1 MIQNS
6 NKSAMQNGLIAGALI
21 ALKFLFTALKIPVL
35 SSLTF
40 FISIGIVVF
49 LFYVS
54 KRFRVS
60 ENGDN
65 MTFGEAFG
73 YVFRVY
79 FYGAVIGSLVV
90 LVYTLIN
97 VEFLAILLNDTLMLY
112 DKINIPIDDTTY
124 DMLNSI
130 FKPAPYALFNLF
142 GSAIVAAFWGLIL
155 GLFLKKEKSIF
166 EE

>member
-1 MIQNS
+1 MVQNS

-21 ALKFLFTALKIPVL
+21 ALKFLFTAIKIPVL
-35 SSLTF
+35 SSLTI

-49 LFYVS
+49 LFYAA

-60 ENGDN
+60 ENGDT

-90 LVYTLIN
+90 LVYTLLN

>member
-1 MIQNS
+1 
-6 NKSAMQNGLIAGALI
+6 
-21 ALKFLFTALKIPVL
+21 
-35 SSLTF
+35 
-40 FISIGIVVF
+40 
-49 LFYVS
+49 
-54 KRFRVS
+54 
-60 ENGDN
+60 

-79 FYGAVIGSLVV
+79 FYGAIIGSLIV
-90 LVYTLIN
+90 LIYAFIKVD
-97 VEFLAILLNDTLMLY
+97 FLSAMLNDILIMY
-112 DKINIPIDDTTY
+112 DKINIPIDDNTY
-124 DMLNSI
+124 NILNSI

>member
-21 ALKFLFTALKIPVL
+21 AIKFLLTAIKIPVL
-35 SSLTF
+35 SSLTI
-40 FISIGIVVF
+40 FISIGIIVF
-49 LFYVS
+49 LFYAA
-54 KRFRVS
+54 KRFRVA
-60 ENGDN
+60 ENGD
-65 MTFGEAFG
+65 TFTLGEAFG

-90 LVYTLIN
+90 LIYTLIN
-97 VEFLAILLNDTLMLY
+97 VDFLAVILNDTLMVY
-112 DKINIPIDDTTY
+112 EKMNIPIDDTSY
-124 DMLNSI
+124 DLINSI

>member
-1 MIQNS
+1 MMENF

-21 ALKFLFTALKIPVL
+21 ALKFLFTAIKIPVL
-35 SSLTF
+35 SSLSI

-49 LFYVS
+49 LFYAA
-54 KRFRVS
+54 KRFRIS
-60 ENGDN
+60 EHADAL
-65 MTFGEAFG
+65 TFGEAFS

-79 FYGAVIGSLVV
+79 FYGAVVGSLVM
-90 LVYTLIN
+90 LIYTLLN
-97 VEFLAILLNDTLMLY
+97 VDFLAVLLNDSLLLY
-112 DKINIPIDDTTY
+112 DKFNIPIDDKTY
-124 DMLNSI
+124 DLLNSI

-155 GLFLKKEKSIF
+155 AIFLKKEKSIF

>member
-1 MIQNS
+1 
-6 NKSAMQNGLIAGALI
+6 
-21 ALKFLFTALKIPVL
+21 
-35 SSLTF
+35 
-40 FISIGIVVF
+40 
-49 LFYVS
+49 
-54 KRFRVS
+54 
-60 ENGDN
+60 

-166 EE
+166 E

>member
-49 LFYVS
+49 LFYVA

-60 ENGDN
+60 ENGDT